1 MKGYKDMAFEA
12 FEAIEAVAADTLGE
26 AVAEDRWLGEDKFV
40 EGKEDKVEDK
50 SGKASEEA

>member
-1 MKGYKDMAFEA
+1 MKGYKGME
-12 FEAIEAVAADTLGE
+12 FEAIEAVAADRLGE

-50 SGKASEEA
+50 SGKASAEA